1 MSSVVDGTPGAV
13 SCCVI
18 LAAGEGLRLSAL
30 ENGTPKPATQILG
43 LSLSERVMLACADS
57 GVHRFVIVLGSQAE
71 AVQAHVEHVAARRGY
86 AVEFVTAADWQL
98 GNGVST
104 LAARD
109 RVDGERFLLV
119 MADHLV
125 SATLIQ
131 RVLRGPLGAPREVG
145 LGVDRDT
152 ARLFD
157 PDDAMKVCVEA
168 GRIRRIG
175 KQLRTWDAVDTGV
188 FLATPTLFD
197 ALDDA
202 GRRGR
207 YALCHGIESLAEGG
221 QVQAVDVTGEFWI
234 DVDTPASLREAR
246 RRLLQSLRKKPA
258 DGYVAAHLNRRLS
271 VPISARLARTRITP
285 TQITVVSF
293 LIALAGAAFFAVDR
307 RWTAVFGALLVQ
319 LSSVIDGCDGELARL
334 RHLATARGGWLDT
347 MLDRYADAA
356 VVVGITFGYATGHPG
371 VVPWIG
377 GMVAITG
384 FLLASYTTKEY
395 ALSHGAP
402 YPNNWLNRVKRR
414 DLRLF
419 VIACGG
425 LIGYP
430 YYAMVAMGVLSHLV
444 IMSILATGWQSPQT
458 DPDVSRRSP
467 RRAVAPASM
476 PRYRVDS
483 RDPAVSTVQRSGDHA
498 PTIWDGG

>member
-1 MSSVVDGTPGAV
+1 MSCG
-13 SCCVI
+13 VI
-18 LAAGEGLRLSAL
+18 LAAGEGIRLSAL
-30 ENGTPKPATQILG
+30 ENGTPKPATKILG
-43 LSLSERVMLACADS
+43 VSLGERAMLACMGA
-57 GVHRFVIVLGSQAE
+57 GVSRFVIVLGAQAE
-71 AVQAHVEHVAARRGY
+71 AVRTHFERVAARRGG

-109 RVDGERFLLV
+109 RIEGVRFLLV

-125 SATLIQ
+125 SSSLIQ
-131 RVLRGPLGAPREVG
+131 RVLRGPLGPQDVG

-157 PDDAMKVCVEA
+157 LDDAMKVFVSE

-175 KQLRTWDAVDTGV
+175 KQLRTWNAVDTGV
-188 FLATPTLFD
+188 FLATPALFD
-197 ALDDA
+197 ALEDA
-202 GRRGR
+202 EQRGR
-207 YALCHGIESLAEGG
+207 YGLCDGIESLADDG
-221 QVQAVDVTGEFWI
+221 QMQAIDVTGESWI
-234 DVDTPASLREAR
+234 DVDTPEALREAR
-246 RRLLQSLRKKPA
+246 RRLLQSLGKPGA

-285 TQITVVSF
+285 TQITVISF
-293 LIALAGAAFFAVDR
+293 LTALVGAACFAVGR
-307 RWTAVFGALLVQ
+307 HWTAVIGALLVQ
-319 LSSVIDGCDGELARL
+319 LSSVVDGCDGELARL

-356 VVVGITFGYATGHPG
+356 VVVGITVGYAAGHPG
-371 VVPWIG
+371 VLPWLG
-377 GMVAITG
+377 GMAAITG

-402 YPNNWLNRVKRR
+402 YPNDWLNRVKRR

-425 LIGYP
+425 LVGYP
-430 YYAMVAMGVLSHLV
+430 YYAMVAMGALSHLV
-444 IMSILATGWQSPQT
+444 IGGILATGWRSPQT
-458 DPDVSRRSP
+458 DPDVSPRSHGL
-467 RRAVAPASM
+467 ADAS
-476 PRYRVDS
+476 
-483 RDPAVSTVQRSGDHA
+483 ANT
-498 PTIWDGG
+498 T

>member
-1 MSSVVDGTPGAV
+1 MSSRANRTPGAV

-30 ENGTPKPATQILG
+30 ENGTPKPATEILG
-43 LSLSERVMLACADS
+43 LSLGERVMLACMGA

-71 AVQAHVEHVAARRGY
+71 AVRAHFEQVAARREV
-86 AVEFVTAADWQL
+86 AVEFVTAADWSL

-109 RVDGERFLLV
+109 RVDGGRFLLV

-125 SATLIQ
+125 STALIQ
-131 RVLRGPLGAPREVG
+131 QVLRGPLGPRDVG

-152 ARLFD
+152 TRLFD
-157 PDDAMKVCVEA
+157 PADAMKVAVEE

-175 KQLRTWDAVDTGV
+175 KQLRTWNAVDTGV

-197 ALDDA
+197 ALEDA
-202 GRRGR
+202 VGRGR
-207 YALCHGIESLAEGG
+207 YALCHGIESLADDG
-221 QVQAVDVTGEFWI
+221 QVRAVDVTGELWI

-246 RRLLQSLRKKPA
+246 RRLLQSLGKSGA

-271 VPISARLARTRITP
+271 VPISARLARTPITP
-285 TQITVVSF
+285 TQITVISF
-293 LIALAGAAFFAVDR
+293 LIALVGAAFFTVDR
-307 RWTAVFGALLVQ
+307 RWTAVIAALLVQ
-319 LSSVIDGCDGELARL
+319 LSSVVDGCDGEVARL
-334 RHLATARGGWLDT
+334 KHQATARGGWLDT

-356 VVVGITFGYATGHPG
+356 VVIGITLGYAAGHAG
-371 VVPWIG
+371 VLPWLG
-377 GMVAITG
+377 GMAASTG
-384 FLLASYTTKEY
+384 FLLASYVTKEY
-395 ALSHGAP
+395 ALSHAAP
-402 YPNNWLNRVKRR
+402 YPNDWLNRLKRR

-430 YYAMVAMGVLSHLV
+430 YHAMVAMGALSHLV
-444 IMSILATGWQSPQT
+444 IGGILARGGRAPQT
-458 DPDVSRRSP
+458 DPDLSRRSP
-467 RRAVAPASM
+467 LPAVTPASAHATGGA
-476 PRYRVDS
+476 RGISRV
-483 RDPAVSTVQRSGDHA
+483 
-498 PTIWDGG
+498 

>member
-1 MSSVVDGTPGAV
+1 MSSRANRTPGAV

-30 ENGTPKPATQILG
+30 ENGTPKPATEILG
-43 LSLSERVMLACADS
+43 LSLGERVMLACMGA

-71 AVQAHVEHVAARRGY
+71 AVRAHFAHVAVRREV
-86 AVEFVTAADWQL
+86 AVEFVTAADWSL

-109 RVDGERFLLV
+109 RVDGGRFLLV

-125 SATLIQ
+125 STALIQ
-131 RVLRGPLGAPREVG
+131 QVLRGPLGPRDVG

-152 ARLFD
+152 TRLFD
-157 PDDAMKVCVEA
+157 PADAMKVTVEE

-175 KQLRTWDAVDTGV
+175 KRLRTWNAVDTGV

-197 ALDDA
+197 ALEDA
-202 GRRGR
+202 VGQGR
-207 YALCHGIESLAEGG
+207 YALCHGIESLADGG
-221 QVQAVDVTGEFWI
+221 QVQAVDVTGELWI

-246 RRLLQSLRKKPA
+246 RRLLQSLGKNGA

-271 VPISARLARTRITP
+271 VPISARLARTPITP
-285 TQITVVSF
+285 TQITVISF
-293 LIALAGAAFFAVDR
+293 LIALVGAAFFTVDR
-307 RWTAVFGALLVQ
+307 RWTAVIAALLVQ
-319 LSSVIDGCDGELARL
+319 LSSVVDGCDGEVARL
-334 RHLATARGGWLDT
+334 KHQATARGGWLDT

-356 VVVGITFGYATGHPG
+356 VVVGITLGYAAGHAG
-371 VVPWIG
+371 VLPWLG
-377 GMVAITG
+377 GMAASTG
-384 FLLASYTTKEY
+384 FLLASYATKEY

-402 YPNNWLNRVKRR
+402 YPNDWLNRLKRR

-430 YYAMVAMGVLSHLV
+430 YHAMVAMGALSHLA
-444 IMSILATGWQSPQT
+444 IGGILARGGRAPQT
-458 DPDVSRRSP
+458 DPGLSRRSP
-467 RRAVAPASM
+467 RPAVTPASAHATGGA
-476 PRYRVDS
+476 RGISRV
-483 RDPAVSTVQRSGDHA
+483 
-498 PTIWDGG
+498 

>member
-1 MSSVVDGTPGAV
+1 MSSRANRTPGAV

-30 ENGTPKPATQILG
+30 ENGTPKPATEILG
-43 LSLSERVMLACADS
+43 LSLGERVMLACMGA

-71 AVQAHVEHVAARRGY
+71 AVRAHFEQVAARREV
-86 AVEFVTAADWQL
+86 AVEFVTAADWSL

-109 RVDGERFLLV
+109 RVDGGRFLLV

-125 SATLIQ
+125 STTLIQ
-131 RVLRGPLGAPREVG
+131 RVLRGPLGPRDVG

-152 ARLFD
+152 TRLFD
-157 PDDAMKVCVEA
+157 PADAMKVTVEE

-175 KQLRTWDAVDTGV
+175 KQLRTWNAVDTGV

-197 ALDDA
+197 ALEDA
-202 GRRGR
+202 VGQGR
-207 YALCHGIESLAEGG
+207 YALCHGIESLADGG
-221 QVQAVDVTGEFWI
+221 QVQAVDVTGELWI

-246 RRLLQSLRKKPA
+246 RRLLQSLGKNGA

-271 VPISARLARTRITP
+271 VPISARLARTPITP
-285 TQITVVSF
+285 TQITVISF
-293 LIALAGAAFFAVDR
+293 LIALVGAAFFTVDR
-307 RWTAVFGALLVQ
+307 RWTAVIAALLVQ
-319 LSSVIDGCDGELARL
+319 LSSVVDGCDGEVARL
-334 RHLATARGGWLDT
+334 KHQATARGGWLDT

-356 VVVGITFGYATGHPG
+356 VVVGITLGYAAGHAG
-371 VVPWIG
+371 VLPWLG
-377 GMVAITG
+377 GMAASTG
-384 FLLASYTTKEY
+384 FLLASYATKEY

-402 YPNNWLNRVKRR
+402 YPNDWLNRLKRR

-430 YYAMVAMGVLSHLV
+430 YHAMVAMGALSHLA
-444 IMSILATGWQSPQT
+444 IGGILARGGRAPQT
-458 DPDVSRRSP
+458 DPGLSRRSP
-467 RRAVAPASM
+467 RPAVTPASAHATGGA
-476 PRYRVDS
+476 RGISRV
-483 RDPAVSTVQRSGDHA
+483 
-498 PTIWDGG
+498 

>member
-1 MSSVVDGTPGAV
+1 MFSSVDGRPGAV
-13 SCCVI
+13 SCGVI
-18 LAAGEGLRLSAL
+18 LAAGEGIRLSAL
-30 ENGTPKPATQILG
+30 ENGTPKPATKILG
-43 LSLSERVMLACADS
+43 VSLGERAMLACMDA
-57 GVHRFVIVLGSQAE
+57 GVSRFVIVLGAQAE
-71 AVQAHVEHVAARRGY
+71 AVRAHFERVGARRGG

-109 RVDGERFLLV
+109 RIEGVRFLLV

-125 SATLIQ
+125 SSSLIQ
-131 RVLRGPLGAPREVG
+131 RVLRGPLGPQDVG

-157 PDDAMKVCVEA
+157 LDDAMKVFVDE

-175 KQLRTWDAVDTGV
+175 KQLRTWNAVDTGV

-197 ALDDA
+197 ALEDA
-202 GRRGR
+202 EQRGR
-207 YALCHGIESLAEGG
+207 YGLCDGIESLADDG
-221 QVQAVDVTGEFWI
+221 QMQAIDVTGESWI
-234 DVDTPASLREAR
+234 DVDTPEALREAR
-246 RRLLQSLRKKPA
+246 RRLLQSLGKPGV

-285 TQITVVSF
+285 TQITVISF
-293 LIALAGAAFFAVDR
+293 LTALVGAACFAVGR
-307 RWTAVFGALLVQ
+307 HWTAVIGALLVQ
-319 LSSVIDGCDGELARL
+319 LSSVVDGCDGELARL

-356 VVVGITFGYATGHPG
+356 VVVGITVGYAAGHPG
-371 VVPWIG
+371 VLPWLG
-377 GMVAITG
+377 GMAAITG

-402 YPNNWLNRVKRR
+402 YPNDWLNRVKRR

-425 LIGYP
+425 LVGYP
-430 YYAMVAMGVLSHLV
+430 YYAMVAMGALSHLV
-444 IMSILATGWQSPQT
+444 IGGILATGWRSPQT
-458 DPDVSRRSP
+458 DPDVSPRSHGL
-467 RRAVAPASM
+467 ADASANTTL
-476 PRYRVDS
+476 PCDS
-483 RDPAVSTVQRSGDHA
+483 RDPEMSKVS
-498 PTIWDGG
+498 